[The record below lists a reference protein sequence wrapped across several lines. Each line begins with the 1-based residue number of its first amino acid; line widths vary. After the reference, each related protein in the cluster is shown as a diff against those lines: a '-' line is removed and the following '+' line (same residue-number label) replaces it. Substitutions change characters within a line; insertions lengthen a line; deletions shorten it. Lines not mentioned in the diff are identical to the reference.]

1 MSEPPISTRAP
12 ESDLQEDLEDEP
24 LDTEKDTIPSTY
36 QPTTSTV
43 PAQPTVTEHCTTDR
57 PLSSATD
64 PPSGTI
70 SSWNSID
77 VYVSKP
83 SDYPNS
89 PARLLLLL
97 SSGAGVHSRNNQYQA
112 DLFARQGYL
121 VIMPD
126 MFNKDPAPNS
136 KPTEADQ
143 NPAEVSWLDTIKLKA
158 AETAKS
164 FMIDMWYVLVP
175 SQVSTV

>member
-1 MSEPPISTRAP
+1 MSEAPLATKAP
-12 ESDLQEDLEDEP
+12 ESDIQEDLEDEP
-24 LDTEKDTIPSTY
+24 LTSEKDV
-36 QPTTSTV
+36 QP
-43 PAQPTVTEHCTTDR
+43 PAQDSVIPAAPSQPISDHCVTDQ
-57 PLSSATD
+57 PLSSSTEA
-64 PPSGTI
+64 PSGSI
-70 SSWNSID
+70 SSWNAID

-83 SDYPNS
+83 SDYPSS

-97 SSGAGVHSRNNQYQA
+97 TNGTGIHSRNNQHQA

-136 KPTEADQ
+136 KPTEPEENQAD
-143 NPAEVSWLDTIKLKA
+143 ASWLDTVKLKA

-164 FMIDMWYVLVP
+164 FMLDMW
-175 SQVSTV
+175 